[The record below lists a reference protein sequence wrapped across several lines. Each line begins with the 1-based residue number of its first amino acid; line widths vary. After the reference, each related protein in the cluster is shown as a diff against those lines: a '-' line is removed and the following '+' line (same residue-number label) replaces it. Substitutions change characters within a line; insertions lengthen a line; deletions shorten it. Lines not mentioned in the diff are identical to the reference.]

1 MSNYRVRSTGEVKN
15 QGQIRRDNPN
25 VSLPKVWN
33 ENVNEALGIDPVLES
48 PKPEPSADYKSVVSN
63 GVEQDA
69 NGNWV
74 YAWTEQDMFQ
84 DYSYERYVDVD
95 GNEVPSEDNDSY
107 QSTETITVTVQDQID
122 NYEARKLATKREN
135 MVVTMRQARL
145 ALSQAGKLTMVNDAI
160 AVMDEPDKTTVS
172 IEWEYGS
179 TVERVSPWI
188 DAMATALGMTGVE
201 MDELFELAATL

>member
-48 PKPEPSADYKSVVSN
+48 PKPEPFADYKSVVRN

-69 NGNWV
+69 NGNWM
-74 YAWTEQDMFQ
+74 YAWTEVDMFIE
-84 DYSYERYVDVD
+84 YEQ
-95 GNEVPSEDNDSY
+95 EVTDKEGVTTTSI
-107 QSTETITVTVQDQID
+107 ITVQQQID
-122 NYEARKLATKREN
+122 DYEAQKLATKRDN

-145 ALSQAGKLTMVNDAI
+145 ALSQVGKLTMVNDAI
-160 AVMDEPDKTTVS
+160 AVMDEPDKTAVS